1 MPIRDRPILTKTY
14 SSIYQ
19 FRPEPGSVY
28 VFGSSGEDRSAHS
41 KEWSAKATGVEF
53 VIITGQESSAFT
65 IETKDGPVRYAL
77 RSTEQLK
84 SFVESFQKR
93 HIYLDI
99 TGLGHHIWAPIIRTC
114 LTRGESLSAI
124 YVEPDDYRF
133 SATPTEG
140 EIFDLSE
147 RINGISP
154 IPGFVTLS
162 DRENNR
168 VCFIPLLGFEGTRLA
183 YLIEQV
189 QPPGGKIF
197 PIIGVPGFRPQYPF
211 FTYHGNKSALIQ
223 HQAWKSVRF
232 ASANC
237 PFSLFYALEDIA
249 KDYPQDMLKI
259 APIGTKPHA
268 LGAILYA
275 LARPQNVEIVY
286 DHPIRKPTRTEG
298 TFRLMVYRISILPLR

>member
-1 MPIRDRPILTKTY
+1 
-14 SSIYQ
+14 
-19 FRPEPGSVY
+19 
-28 VFGSSGEDRSAHS
+28 VFGTSGEDRSAHS
-41 KEWSAKATGVEF
+41 KEWDAKATGVDF
-53 VIITGQESSAFT
+53 VRITIQESSSFT
-65 IETKDGPVRYAL
+65 IETDGGSLRFAL
-77 RSTEQLK
+77 RSAEQLRR
-84 SFVESFQKR
+84 FIESFSGR

-114 LTRGESLSAI
+114 LARGESVSAV
-124 YVEPDDYRF
+124 YVEPGEYRF

-154 IPGFVTLS
+154 IPGFVSLS
-162 DRENNR
+162 DRDNDR
-168 VCFIPLLGFEGTRLA
+168 VCFIPLLGFEGTRFA
-183 YLIEQV
+183 YLLEQV

-197 PIIGVPGFRPQYPF
+197 PIVGVPGFRPQYPF

-223 HQAWKSVRF
+223 TQAWKSVRF

-249 KDYPQDMLKI
+249 RDYPQDVLKI

-298 TFRLMVYRISILPLR
+298 TSRLLVYRVSTLPLR